1 MPLPSIYALVSLT
14 SAVILAFLVAYA
26 LKIDPRSKTN
36 IMGALFFS
44 LLFLWSALEFIERT
58 AADEYT
64 AFLAVYGII
73 AVVIMIPPVLIH
85 FSIVFPWKRKE
96 AGPPILIFYA
106 LSFLLLS
113 FHLSYRVFVSGI
125 ERYFAGYGMV
135 PGPQIYYLYTYVAL
149 SAFASLGILLN
160 SYSHAR
166 SEIAV
171 EKLKYLI
178 IAIGIV
184 VIFVTAT
191 GFFPL
196 LYGDIEAYP
205 LTTPSFI
212 VAGLITIY
220 AMKKYNV
227 FLPETGPETGGKKGG
242 EEGVRVLPREIAF
255 LDFYESVRS
264 GKKGMCLTT
273 VPPAE
278 IKEEM
283 DAKDLPVM
291 DISEIA
297 KKKGEKRSLIPF
309 MITDALME
317 KNVVVLLDGM
327 DQILDG
333 DEYQNLLMDL
343 KRINPRESLLIIS
356 ETRDHVRR
364 KKEPRSGTVYSYPR
378 LV

>member
-1 MPLPSIYALVSLT
+1 MSLPSIYAFVSLT
-14 SAVILAFLVAYA
+14 SAVILAFLVVYA
-26 LKIDPRSKTN
+26 LKIDIHSKTN
-36 IMGALFFS
+36 ILGALFFS

-58 AADEYT
+58 ASDEYT
-64 AFLAVYGII
+64 ALIAVYGII
-73 AVVIMIPPVLIH
+73 AVVIMAPPVLIH
-85 FSIVFPWKRKE
+85 FSVVFPWKRKE

-113 FHLSYRVFVSGI
+113 FHLSSNAFVSGI

-135 PGPQIYYLYTYVAL
+135 PGPHIYYLYAYVAL
-149 SAFASLGILLN
+149 SAFASIGILLN

-196 LYGDIEAYP
+196 LYGDFNAYP

-212 VAGLITIY
+212 VAGLIIIY
-220 AMKKYNV
+220 SMKKYNV
-227 FLPETGPETGGKKGG
+227 FLPETSSESAGKDGGDG
-242 EEGVRVLPREIAF
+242 GVRILPREIAF

-291 DISEIA
+291 DISKIA
-297 KKKGEKRSLIPF
+297 QKNGEKRSLIPF

-327 DQILDG
+327 DQLLDG

-356 ETRDHVRR
+356 ETRDHVVR
-364 KKEPRSGTVYSYPR
+364 KKESHSSTIYSYPR
-378 LV
+378 LM